1 MDKMKTSLSQSSETD
16 RFSIS
21 TKVSV
26 IAIVAALYAVAKAL
40 TGSIPFAYSVGEVLI
55 AIFIP
60 AFFVVVSDTLSVA
73 IGAGIGTFLG
83 DYFVR
88 TTPALSLVA
97 GVPANFVAILLFG
110 LFVKR
115 YRSWPAFVAAAVAFV
130 TLGNLIAAV
139 NVVLY
144 AALPT
149 AWIPGFVVAWNIT
162 GIPAIIV
169 GVPVLVRAVR
179 PLFGRSRILTNL
191 PDWSGIIGRRELA
204 ISLVFPILYAI
215 LGAVVY
221 SIYGLGLGLGQT
233 GSGTTGLIYFGLA
246 AAVVLVFGPLS
257 AFIGGGRPRA
267 NPTAA

>member
-1 MDKMKTSLSQSSETD
+1 MNHTKHTLGQLSETPG
-16 RFSIS
+16 FTIPI
-21 TKVSV
+21 KVSV

-40 TGSIPFAYSVGEVLI
+40 TGPIPFAYSVGEVLI

-144 AALPT
+144 AGLPT

-191 PDWSGIIGRRELA
+191 PDWSGMIGRRELA
-204 ISLVFPILYAI
+204 ISLVFPILYTV

-221 SIYGLGLGLGQT
+221 AVNGLGLGLGQT
-233 GSGTTGLIYFGLA
+233 GSTTGLIYFGLA

-257 AFIGGGRPRA
+257 GLIGGGRPRA
-267 NPTAA
+267 NPTAT

>member
-1 MDKMKTSLSQSSETD
+1 MDQSVRIPS
-16 RFSIS
+16 SAIS

-26 IAIVAALYAVAKAL
+26 IAIVAALYAVGKAL
-40 TGSIPFAYSVGEVLI
+40 TGPIPFAYSVGEVLI

-60 AFFVVVSDTLSVA
+60 AFFVVVSDTIPVA

-88 TTPALSLVA
+88 TTPAASLVA

-110 LFVKR
+110 VFVKR

-144 AALPT
+144 FALPT
-149 AWIPGFVVAWNIT
+149 GWIPGFVVAWNIT

-179 PLFGRSRILTNL
+179 PLFGRSRMLTNL
-191 PDWSGIIGRRELA
+191 PDWSGTIRRRELA
-204 ISLVFPILYAI
+204 ISLVFPILYVV

-221 SIYGLGLGLGQT
+221 AINGLGLGLGQT
-233 GSGTTGLIYFGLA
+233 GSGTSGLIYFGFA

-257 AFIGGGRPRA
+257 GLIGGGRTRA

>member
-1 MDKMKTSLSQSSETD
+1 MSAGQLSGKSSVTV
-16 RFSIS
+16 
-21 TKVSV
+21 KVSV
-26 IAIVAALYAVAKAL
+26 IAITAALYAVGKGL
-40 TGSIPFAYSVGEVLI
+40 TGPIPFAYSVGEVLI
-55 AIFIP
+55 AVFIP
-60 AFFVVVSDTLSVA
+60 AFFVVVSDTLPVA

-88 TTPALSLVA
+88 TTPAISLVA
-97 GVPANFVAILLFG
+97 GVPANFVAIFLFG

-115 YRSWPAFVAAAVAFV
+115 YRSWSAFVAATVAFV

-169 GVPVLVRAVR
+169 AVPILVRAVR

-191 PDWSGIIGRRELA
+191 PEWSGIVGSRQIA
-204 ISLVFPILYAI
+204 FSLVFPLLYVV
-215 LGAVVY
+215 LGAAVY
-221 SIYGLGLGLGQT
+221 AVQGLGLGLGPLG
-233 GSGTTGLIYFGLA
+233 GSSSAGLIYFAVA
-246 AAVVLVFGPLS
+246 AVVVLVFGPLS
-257 AFIGGGRPRA
+257 GAIGGARDRG
-267 NPTAA
+267 NPAAA